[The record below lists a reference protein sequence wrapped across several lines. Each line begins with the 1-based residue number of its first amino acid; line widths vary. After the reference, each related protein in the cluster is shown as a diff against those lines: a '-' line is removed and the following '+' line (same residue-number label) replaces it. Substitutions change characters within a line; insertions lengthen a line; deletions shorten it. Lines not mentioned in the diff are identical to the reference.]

1 VFGKLHL
8 VTRTIEDWDAS
19 WSFPRLPRLPR
30 RQLTSIMSATMGEHI
45 SSPRGS
51 FIGMKPQASKASG
64 FSAVRNLEGYLQ
76 GKDESEVEGLVDRMG
91 VMVLMVSQASLMG
104 GAGKAGAAAGRP

>member
-51 FIGMKPQASKASG
+51 FIGMNPQASKASG